1 VLKKF
6 RNLFPEDS
14 PILVQRSRLIW
25 KQEKWLEVT
34 YTGEERTASGVYNFV
49 TLESRC
55 FIRKASAK
63 VADRSIGHIDLAMGR
78 EVDYAG
84 RIYFSGRNKR
94 GIIRK
99 WTNESGHYRPDAEYM
114 SNAGLPVELFEAG
127 QFQGLISPI
136 L

>member
-1 VLKKF
+1 
-6 RNLFPEDS
+6 
-14 PILVQRSRLIW
+14 
-25 KQEKWLEVT
+25 
-34 YTGEERTASGVYNFV
+34 
-49 TLESRC
+49 
-55 FIRKASAK
+55 
-63 VADRSIGHIDLAMGR
+63 MGR

-99 WTNESGHYRPDAEYM
+99 WTNESGHYRPDSEYM

-127 QFQGLISPI
+127 KFQSLISPI